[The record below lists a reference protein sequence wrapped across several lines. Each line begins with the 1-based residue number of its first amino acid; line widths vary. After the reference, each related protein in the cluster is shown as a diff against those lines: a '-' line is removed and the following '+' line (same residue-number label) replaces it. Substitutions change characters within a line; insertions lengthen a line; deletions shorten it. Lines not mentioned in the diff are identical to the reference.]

1 MKHKSN
7 QKRRS
12 LYENKQLQH
21 DLQLCKIDL
30 AQRDFQ
36 LNNLKLEYQ
45 QKIEN
50 LEEKCSDLSYKNQML
65 NAKLNSTIAVSFET
79 PLNYKKIQMLGIK
92 AFFLDSSRRG

>member
-65 NAKLNSTIAVSFET
+65 NAKLNSTVAVSFEFQLY
-79 PLNYKKIQMLGIK
+79 PFNI
-92 AFFLDSSRRG
+92 